1 MNFAKDG
8 SDQSRSPSGWF
19 GLMRSLEKTLEK
31 QAGKGE
37 RLWDPNKCQKREE
50 VVFSSHPFS
59 RDIGIIG
66 RYYQPNNG
74 LKQLFV
80 GLLGKH

>member
-8 SDQSRSPSGWF
+8 SDQSLSPSGWF
-19 GLMRSLEKTLEK
+19 GLMRSLEKALEK

-50 VVFSSHPFS
+50 VVFFLTSFLQGH
-59 RDIGIIG
+59 R
-66 RYYQPNNG
+66 NNRQI
-74 LKQLFV
+74 LSAK
-80 GLLGKH
+80 

>member
-1 MNFAKDG
+1 
-8 SDQSRSPSGWF
+8 
-19 GLMRSLEKTLEK
+19 MRSLEKALEK

>member
-19 GLMRSLEKTLEK
+19 GLMRSLEKELEK

-37 RLWDPNKCQKREE
+37 RLWDPNKCQKKEE

>member
-8 SDQSRSPSGWF
+8 SDQSHSPSGWF
-19 GLMRSLEKTLEK
+19 GLMRSLEKALEK
-31 QAGKGE
+31 QAGKRE

-50 VVFSSHPFS
+50 VFSSHPFS
-59 RDIGIIG
+59 RAIEIIG